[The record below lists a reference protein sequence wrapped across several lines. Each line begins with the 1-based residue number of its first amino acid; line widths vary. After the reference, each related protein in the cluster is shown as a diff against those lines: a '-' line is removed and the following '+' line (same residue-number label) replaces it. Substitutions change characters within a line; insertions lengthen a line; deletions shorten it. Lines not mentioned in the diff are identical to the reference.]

1 MKGRI
6 VVVAA
11 SLHGIDALRQLV
23 GALPADFPAPVFIVQ
38 HLGKDSLGFLPGILG
53 RAGPLPADHPAA
65 REKIVPGRIYVA
77 PPDRHMLLEEGYVLL
92 SQGPRENWVRPA
104 ADPLFRSAALAYGA
118 AAIGVVLTGSL
129 DDGTA
134 GLLAIKDAGGTA
146 LVQDPQEA
154 LAPSMPRSA
163 LRHVAVDQCLPIAG
177 LARELVRLARD
188 DPGTAPAAADPALW
202 RIEHRIACGI
212 LRSED
217 WGELLRYSAASALT
231 CPECRG
237 VLHEIR
243 DPRLLRFRCRPG
255 HAWAALSLAQA
266 QAEAHEAQLS
276 ALLDLVLEE
285 GSLAERLGATGEAG
299 DDAGLAAVLA
309 ARRDLLQRQGERIA
323 AWLHGAGSA
332 PPP

>member
-177 LARELVRLARD
+177 LARNWCGWRATIPRRRRPPPIPPSGASSIASPAASCAARTGANCC
-188 DPGTAPAAADPALW
+188 GTARPARSPARSAGACCTRSAIRGCCAFAAGPAM
-202 RIEHRIACGI
+202 
-212 LRSED
+212 
-217 WGELLRYSAASALT
+217 
-231 CPECRG
+231 
-237 VLHEIR
+237 
-243 DPRLLRFRCRPG
+243 PG
-255 HAWAALSLAQA
+255 
-266 QAEAHEAQLS
+266 
-276 ALLDLVLEE
+276 
-285 GSLAERLGATGEAG
+285 
-299 DDAGLAAVLA
+299 
-309 ARRDLLQRQGERIA
+309 RR
-323 AWLHGAGSA
+323 
-332 PPP
+332 